1 MVDLGKF
8 FLKTLPNS
16 ADLWVRTVVI
26 SADSS
31 KDAAG
36 SLVFRGQTSDSNTD
50 TALVLDFSNLPKN
63 SKVST
68 ENINFAA
75 VVGEVNITTGDGNQL
90 LIADNKAQTLD
101 LGAGNDTVYAG
112 AGDDVLN
119 NSKGNDKLFGQGGND
134 TFNAE
139 NGQNTLHGGTDSDTA
154 KFTGKRADYTVERHD
169 GYVKVI
175 NNADTSKSTLVVNV
189 ETLQF
194 ADSSETIQA
203 RDELK
208 VLAGSYLQV
217 LGRQADVYG
226 FDYFGDLQSK
236 GYSLGGIAINMIKS
250 DEAKARGFVL
260 TGDAVN
266 DVEMLYKAI
275 LGRESDAGGKAAWV
289 QQMQSG
295 GMTLEQVANAFMVS
309 GEMQKHYL
317 VQTGWDFLL

>member
-1 MVDLGKF
+1 M
-8 FLKTLPNS
+8 
-16 ADLWVRTVVI
+16 
-26 SADSS
+26 
-31 KDAAG
+31 
-36 SLVFRGQTSDSNTD
+36 FRGQTSDSKYQHRPG
-50 TALVLDFSNLPKN
+50 AGFQQPAKN

-68 ENINFAA
+68 ENIHFAA

-101 LGAGNDTVYAG
+101 LGASNDTVYSG

-154 KFTGKRADYTVERHD
+154 KLPASADYTVERHD

-175 NNADTSKSTLVVNV
+175 NNADTSKSTLVVNT

-226 FDYFGDLQSK
+226 FDYFGDLQS
-236 GYSLGGIAINMIKS
+236 
-250 DEAKARGFVL
+250 RV
-260 TGDAVN
+260 TV
-266 DVEMLYKAI
+266 
-275 LGRESDAGGKAAWV
+275 WV
-289 QQMQSG
+289 ALPSI
-295 GMTLEQVANAFMVS
+295 
-309 GEMQKHYL
+309 
-317 VQTGWDFLL
+317 